1 MNKKI
6 CFVFSLLI
14 LGYVVFAQGISLE
27 EARLLL
33 EKAQN
38 NTAFYESDLIAHYT
52 IVQEN
57 PGSGKSMTDA
67 DMYRRDR
74 EKKWTALITGPSSE
88 KGKGY
93 LQFDGNIWFF
103 DPTDKRFTFTSAK
116 DKFQGTNA
124 NNSDFMPQK
133 YYSSYSIES
142 ATPVVLGKLNCVLF
156 NLKAKGDDVDYPF
169 LKLWVT
175 RDDGLVRKK
184 EDYSKSGQLLRTSLI
199 PSYQIVEGNGRKNM
213 LPVKMLIVDNLR
225 GKKIDGKMQYER
237 TQISISNAV
246 FKNEENIV
254 YSKPF
259 LEMMSVK

>member
-1 MNKKI
+1 M
-6 CFVFSLLI
+6 
-14 LGYVVFAQGISLE
+14 
-27 EARLLL
+27 
-33 EKAQN
+33 
-38 NTAFYESDLIAHYT
+38 
-52 IVQEN
+52 
-57 PGSGKSMTDA
+57 
-67 DMYRRDR
+67 
-74 EKKWTALITGPSSE
+74 
-88 KGKGY
+88 
-93 LQFDGNIWFF
+93 
-103 DPTDKRFTFTSAK
+103 
-116 DKFQGTNA
+116 
-124 NNSDFMPQK
+124 
-133 YYSSYSIES
+133 
-142 ATPVVLGKLNCVLF
+142 VLGKLNCVLF

>member
-1 MNKKI
+1 M
-6 CFVFSLLI
+6 
-14 LGYVVFAQGISLE
+14 
-27 EARLLL
+27 
-33 EKAQN
+33 
-38 NTAFYESDLIAHYT
+38 
-52 IVQEN
+52 
-57 PGSGKSMTDA
+57 
-67 DMYRRDR
+67 
-74 EKKWTALITGPSSE
+74 
-88 KGKGY
+88 
-93 LQFDGNIWFF
+93 
-103 DPTDKRFTFTSAK
+103 
-116 DKFQGTNA
+116 
-124 NNSDFMPQK
+124 
-133 YYSSYSIES
+133 
-142 ATPVVLGKLNCVLF
+142 NCVLF